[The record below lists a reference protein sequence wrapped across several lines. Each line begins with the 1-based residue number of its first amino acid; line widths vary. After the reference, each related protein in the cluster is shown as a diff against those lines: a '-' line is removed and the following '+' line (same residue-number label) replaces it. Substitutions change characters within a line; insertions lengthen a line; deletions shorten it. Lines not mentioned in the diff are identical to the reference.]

1 MPKHSPVVWSNRR
14 NLGPRFL
21 AGWSLA
27 PESEWRYPYWSLVT
41 RAFRLLLAWFCLLS
55 PWLALA
61 STEMLLLE
69 RNTSAEERDASAEE
83 VDDAALS
90 GTRRSAQRKAAGP
103 GRPPTPIDSPPFAA
117 GVSKAAPPAE
127 ARAWY
132 RPHPKVRLRRVLPQ
146 GEDPFSRNNA

>member
-1 MPKHSPVVWSNRR
+1 MALP
-14 NLGPRFL
+14 L
-21 AGWSLA
+21 
-27 PESEWRYPYWSLVT
+27 WSLVT

-61 STEMLLLE
+61 STEVLLLE

-83 VDDAALS
+83 VDDATLLR
-90 GTRRSAQRKAAGP
+90 TRRSALRGARGP
-103 GRPPTPIDSPPFAA
+103 KRPPTPIDSPRFAA

-127 ARAWY
+127 ARAWH

-146 GEDPFSRNNA
+146 GEDPLSRNSA